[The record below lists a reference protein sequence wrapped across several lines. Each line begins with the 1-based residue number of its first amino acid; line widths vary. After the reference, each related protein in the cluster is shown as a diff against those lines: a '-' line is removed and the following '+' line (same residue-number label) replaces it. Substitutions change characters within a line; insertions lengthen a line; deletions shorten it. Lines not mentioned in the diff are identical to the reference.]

1 MDQIR
6 DILQQY
12 VGGGSGDNSGDDNSS
27 NVHQD
32 FDQVAQSAPQSALAN
47 GIASAFRSDQTPP
60 FGQMVGQMF
69 GQGNGQQ
76 KAGLLNQ
83 LLSSVGP
90 GVVSSVLGG
99 GGLSALGGLLGG
111 GQGQVTPDQADQV
124 PANEVQQVASHAE
137 NQDPS
142 IVDTI
147 SQYAAGNPDMVKGV
161 GASALKMIMG
171 KLGV

>member
-6 DILQQY
+6 GIIQQY
-12 VGGGSGDNSGDDNSS
+12 VGGGSGDNSGDDA
-27 NVHQD
+27 NVQQD
-32 FDQVAQSAPQSALAN
+32 FNQVAQSAPQGDLAN

-69 GQGNGQQ
+69 GQGNGDQ

-83 LLSSVGP
+83 LISSVGP
-90 GVVSSVLGG
+90 GLLGSVMGG
-99 GGLSALGGLLGG
+99 GGLSALSGLLGG
-111 GQGQVTPDQADQV
+111 GQGQVTPEQANQV
-124 PANEVQQVASHAE
+124 PADEVQQVATHAA

-142 IVDTI
+142 IIDTI
-147 SQYAAGNPDMVKGV
+147 SQYAAGNPGMVQGI
-161 GASALKMIMG
+161 GGSALKMIMS